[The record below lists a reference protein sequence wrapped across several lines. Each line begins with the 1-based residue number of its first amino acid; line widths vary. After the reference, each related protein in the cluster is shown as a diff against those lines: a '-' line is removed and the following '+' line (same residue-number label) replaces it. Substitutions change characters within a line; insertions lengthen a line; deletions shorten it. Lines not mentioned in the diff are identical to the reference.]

1 MVDEKVTL
9 NDRMLALIDNILD
22 LYKATKIAQRS
33 EKDSD
38 RRVALC
44 KVSEKCSKMLAVIEG
59 VL

>member
-38 RRVALC
+38 RRVALY